1 MNKIYLSETYKNIYS
16 LPIGMKAI
24 NNNLKVGPVSIF
36 INNRQEVYGGTQTGP

>member
-24 NNNLKVGPVSIF
+24 NNKLRVGPVSIPEF
-36 INNRQEVYGGTQTGP
+36 KSEVRHSPI